1 MKPIFYT
8 VGTLGW
14 LASAAGACYVG
25 GYLMFFKGLIQF
37 IEAVKLTPVS
47 SEGIAFGVVK
57 ILLASFVGWI
67 LFIVGGLISSFFF
80 GMAKAC
86 K

>member
-8 VGTLGW
+8 IGSLGW
-14 LASAAGACYVG
+14 LASAVGACYVG

-47 SEGIAFGVVK
+47 SEGIAYGVVK
-57 ILLASFVGWI
+57 ILLASLVGWLI
-67 LFIVGGLISSFFF
+67 FFIGGVISSFFF